1 MPFSDLGREAI
12 KKKKQN
18 FTSKIV
24 LEILILLVR
33 VSIDIKN
40 IITKAAWER
49 KSLFLVIVHSSSS
62 QEVKAGS
69 QGRISD
75 AEAEAEATEDHCF
88 LA

>member
-1 MPFSDLGREAI
+1 MPFSDLGREVI
-12 KKKKQN
+12 KKKNN

-40 IITKAAWER
+40 IMTKAAWEG

-62 QEVKAGS
+62 KEVKAGT

-75 AEAEAEATEDHCF
+75 AEAEAEATEDSC
-88 LA
+88 LLV